1 VAGKLEP
8 SRFDVPQDALY
19 DEEFRKLLTAREEE
33 FLVLRLGT
41 HLSWRLIANELGI
54 TPRTIYDYA
63 RQVSRKWTHY
73 QNKGVSA

>member
-1 VAGKLEP
+1 MEP

-41 HLSWRLIANELGI
+41 RLSWRLIAIELGI

-63 RQVSRKWTHY
+63 RRVSEKWTHY